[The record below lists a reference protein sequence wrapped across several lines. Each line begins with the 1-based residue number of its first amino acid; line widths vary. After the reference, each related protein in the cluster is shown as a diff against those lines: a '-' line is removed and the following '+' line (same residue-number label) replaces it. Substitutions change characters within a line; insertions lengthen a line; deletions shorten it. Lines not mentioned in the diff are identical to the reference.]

1 MAPCRQDQPKT
12 IPSLRRGMVRPHNAA
27 PPRPGPPS
35 LLYVRVIHQLILG
48 ILLILTVTVDSGSS
62 AATLTSSR
70 SSSSSLC
77 VIWGSIISRSPAGLV
92 TAGLRE
98 AGLESSNQI
107 LGVLTLSKAMNGQ
120 NALHLCVCN
129 LVTGKNEVLPPL
141 PMDCFKKDGVR
152 GYAILTADHRVCRN
166 LSGGYNTFQV
176 LLLSIHHDGHQ
187 VYLHRFS
194 SATATASVVAIREIS

>member
-120 NALHLCVCN
+120 WKILLKLDEVPTLEQTTKAIQEAIDALR
-129 LVTGKNEVLPPL
+129 P
-141 PMDCFKKDGVR
+141 
-152 GYAILTADHRVCRN
+152 
-166 LSGGYNTFQV
+166 S
-176 LLLSIHHDGHQ
+176 
-187 VYLHRFS
+187 
-194 SATATASVVAIREIS
+194 

>member
-77 VIWGSIISRSPAGLV
+77 VIWGSIISRSPAGL
-92 TAGLRE
+92 
-98 AGLESSNQI
+98 
-107 LGVLTLSKAMNGQ
+107 

>member
-77 VIWGSIISRSPAGLV
+77 VIWGSIISRSPAGLWKILLKLDEV
-92 TAGLRE
+92 PTLEQTTKAIQEAIDALRP
-98 AGLESSNQI
+98 S
-107 LGVLTLSKAMNGQ
+107 
-120 NALHLCVCN
+120 
-129 LVTGKNEVLPPL
+129 
-141 PMDCFKKDGVR
+141 
-152 GYAILTADHRVCRN
+152 
-166 LSGGYNTFQV
+166 
-176 LLLSIHHDGHQ
+176 
-187 VYLHRFS
+187 
-194 SATATASVVAIREIS
+194 